1 LLVAPLLLLAACGF
15 QVRGVANVPPE
26 IERTYIDTPDRRSIF
41 YRKFR
46 SELQANGVE
55 VVDSVADATAVF
67 TIMSDVTG
75 QRVVSVSAQNVPR
88 EYEVFYTVR
97 YELNTPD
104 STLVPDRTHTATRD
118 YNWNETLVL
127 GKAKEEALLRDAIA
141 DDLVRI
147 VLVQLTSL

>member
-1 LLVAPLLLLAACGF
+1 MIAALASCGF
-15 QVRGVANVPPE
+15 QMRGAKAVPPE
-26 IERTYIDTPDRRSIF
+26 IQRTFIDTTDRRSIF
-41 YRKFR
+41 YHKIR
-46 SELQANGVE
+46 SELQAYGVD

-88 EYEVFYTVR
+88 EYEVYYTVR
-97 YELNTPD
+97 YEVNTPD
-104 STLVPDRTHTATRD
+104 ATLLPERTQTTTRD
-118 YNWNETLVL
+118 YNWDETLVL